1 MKISKIADF
10 LEKIHLFSLKMIY
23 VCLVLLV
30 LCKIKLSLSKWT
42 KATEDCDCFKHEVHI
57 FNAKTKMFKKKET
70 IQFLCKMFQVEETL
84 YLIKWAASIFPCDC
98 LFNTSISQED
108 SPFFKQ
114 IVPSI
119 DTSFLHQANRS
130 CNC

>member
-1 MKISKIADF
+1 M
-10 LEKIHLFSLKMIY
+10 LK
-23 VCLVLLV
+23 
-30 LCKIKLSLSKWT
+30 T
-42 KATEDCDCFKHEVHI
+42 
-57 FNAKTKMFKKKET
+57 KET
-70 IQFLCKMFQVEETL
+70 IKFLHETIKVEETL
-84 YLIKWAASIFPCDC
+84 ILFKWAASIFPCGC

-119 DTSFLHQANRS
+119 DVSFLHQATRS